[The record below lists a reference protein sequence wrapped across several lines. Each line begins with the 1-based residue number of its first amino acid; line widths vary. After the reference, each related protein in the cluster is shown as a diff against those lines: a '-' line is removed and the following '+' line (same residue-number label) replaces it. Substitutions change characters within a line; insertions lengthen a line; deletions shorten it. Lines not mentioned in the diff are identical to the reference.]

1 MFDKTETAV
10 LSVSGMHCNHCRGK
24 VEQALSS
31 LKGVKSVDV
40 DLASATAH
48 VTYVPAKTNV
58 EAMVAAVNDAGFGAE
73 VR

>member
-1 MFDKTETAV
+1 MFDKTETVV

-40 DLASATAH
+40 DLASASAR
-48 VTYVPAKTNV
+48 VTYVPAKTGV
-58 EAMVAAVNDAGFGAE
+58 EAMIGVVNDAGFGAE
-73 VR
+73 VK

>member
-31 LKGVKSVDV
+31 LKGVKSIDV

-48 VTYVPAKTNV
+48 VTYVPANPNV
-58 EAMVAAVNDAGFGAE
+58 AATVAAVTDAGFGADA
-73 VR
+73 R